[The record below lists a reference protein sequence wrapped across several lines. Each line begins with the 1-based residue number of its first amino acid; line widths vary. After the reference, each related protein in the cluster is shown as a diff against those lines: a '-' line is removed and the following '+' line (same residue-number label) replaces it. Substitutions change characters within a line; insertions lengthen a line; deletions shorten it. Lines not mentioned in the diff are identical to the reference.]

1 MSGAPLCAA
10 FDPSPRAPGFAV
22 PPLACDTHAHV
33 CVPDDRYPL
42 ISERVYTPADSP
54 WEAYRRMLD
63 VFGVAR
69 AVLVQPSIYG
79 ADNRLVL
86 DTLVRDPA
94 RLRGVAVVPFDVAD
108 AELDRLHALGV
119 RGVRSNI
126 VDLKTGKGQLPLAE
140 LRALANRV
148 KRLGWHL
155 EFLMHVDEF
164 PDLDRQLADFPVPV
178 VFGHLGYVPS
188 AKGTETPGFRAL
200 VRLMKD
206 GRAWAKLTGPYR
218 LNGEALPYASVD
230 AFAQVL
236 VSEAPGRLL
245 WGSDWPHVAIK
256 TAMPND
262 GDLFD
267 LFARWVPDAAMR
279 KRILVEHP
287 AKLYDFPG

>member
-1 MSGAPLCAA
+1 MSAPLCAA
-10 FDPSPRAPGFAV
+10 FDPNPRAQSFEV
-22 PPLACDTHAHV
+22 PALACDTHAHV
-33 CVPDDRYPL
+33 CGPESRYPYL
-42 ISERVYTPADSP
+42 EERVYTPPDAP
-54 WEAYRRMLD
+54 LEAYRRMLD
-63 VFGVAR
+63 TFGVAR
-69 AVLVQPSIYG
+69 AVIVQPSIYG
-79 ADNRLVL
+79 ADNRLML
-86 DTLVRDPA
+86 DTLARDPA
-94 RLRGVAVVPFDVAD
+94 RLRGIAVVLFDVSD

-140 LRALANRV
+140 LRALASRV

-164 PDLDRQLADFPVPV
+164 PDLDRQLADFPVEV
-178 VFGHLGYVPS
+178 SFGHLGYVPC

-218 LNGEALPYASVD
+218 LTPSGLPYDGVD

-236 VSEAPGRLL
+236 VSEAPSRLL

-256 TAMPND
+256 TPMPND

-267 LFARWVPDAAMR
+267 LFARWVPDAALR
-279 KRILVEHP
+279 RRILVEHP